1 MEEYMK
7 IKKSTLIPFEWKEQI
22 KLLDP
27 GRLRV
32 EDYDMKE
39 KGNYLDVFRIQN
51 KLDEPITIINEYG
64 ETTTIVGD
72 NNSKIEKLVYLSF
85 NRPKVQSESNNGK
98 LLHIDIKESVLKEHR
113 AIYFPAINLVLTT
126 TAMYQYY
133 DIRHPYDI
141 RNYDRVVEAAVK
153 QLMDTIAPLSFMWWI
168 NEPIKSNKTFYM
180 SLGDEIVIIPKTHF
194 INKEMTF
201 DLVKPKGSL
210 INAGVYET
218 ISHSLKEF
226 QDDQVKE
233 LKFNIGKFEFS
244 VYLSVSERLLRTEL
258 DKQSKNIKNL
268 IPKSELD
275 TIINI
280 MENNHKNNIKEL
292 HDDHG
297 KKLETL
303 LSDLQEKIKIIEKE
317 RDNFKYQLEVALN
330 TSKMYSQF
338 HKDESATEQARA
350 KTESAR
356 HSVTKERMSIWS
368 DAVKYG
374 LGGLI
379 TLVTILIAQKN
390 VK

>member
-1 MEEYMK
+1 MQ
-7 IKKSTLIPFEWKEQI
+7 IKKSSLTPFTWQEKVKI
-22 KLLDP
+22 LDP
-27 GRLRV
+27 GRMRV
-32 EDYDMKE
+32 EDYEMKE

-64 ETTTIVGD
+64 ETTSIIGD
-72 NNSKIEKLVYLSF
+72 TNSRIEKNVYLSF
-85 NRPKVQSESNNGK
+85 NHPKTNTENSNGK
-98 LLHIDIKESVLKEHR
+98 LFHIDIKEDVLKEHR

-141 RNYDRVVEAAVK
+141 RNYDKVVEAAVK
-153 QLMDTIAPLSFMWWI
+153 KLMETIAPLSIMWWI

-180 SLGDEIVIIPKTHF
+180 SLGDEIVIVPKTHF
-194 INKEMTF
+194 INKELTF
-201 DLVKPKGSL
+201 DLTKPKGSL
-210 INAGVYET
+210 VNAGVYET
-218 ISHSLKEF
+218 LSHSLKDF

-244 VYLSVSERLLRTEL
+244 IYLSTSERLLRTEL
-258 DKQSKNIKNL
+258 DKQSKHIKNL

-275 TIINI
+275 VIIGI

-297 KKLETL
+297 KKLEAL

-379 TLVTILIAQKN
+379 TLVTIIIAQKN